1 MKVENNQERMTQG
14 MTPRMTP
21 FFGRYILETTGYGWK
36 KEAAKK
42 KTNTKLKKIYEVID
56 DYIEQV

>member
-1 MKVENNQERMTQG
+1 MKVKKNQK
-14 MTPRMTP
+14 RMTP

-36 KEAAKK
+36 NETAQEKK
-42 KTNTKLKKIYEVID
+42 KSNARLKKIYEVID